1 MVEQLR
7 LPESQAGVGEMVHC
21 SSKPMESNEK
31 KVLRKGPGCGIWEVR
46 FPAGKVSRRGC
57 FSPRRDVQ
65 PQ

>member
-7 LPESQAGVGEMVHC
+7 LPEPQAGVGEMVHC
-21 SSKPMESNEK
+21 SSEPMESDKK

-46 FPAGKVSRRGC
+46 SPAGQVNRRGC
-57 FSPRRDVQ
+57 FAPRRYVQ